1 MYALLIALIGVL
13 FLVVKA
19 KETFILKIGD
29 PRKDQDI
36 VALERQKPGY
46 RIFATTPDTCPPGY
60 EYDAGLCYPPC
71 EPGFNGVG
79 PVCWAQTQSVGVGVP
94 VGLEPCPAGW
104 SNDGLTCR
112 EPLGWNSRCK
122 RWSLFGAEWWTGCA
136 TGGRVRG
143 RLNNGGICD
152 WPSDRGNL
160 PGHLVDKS
168 DSKNYKATHPDK
180 VDGLCY
186 KKCPEDKP
194 NRVPGMPYLCMKG
207 NRLSYGRGVGKV
219 PPLVGFGDDSPQQP
233 SYKPAALEFSCD
245 E

>member
-1 MYALLIALIGVL
+1 MYALLFALILVL
-13 FLVVKA
+13 FLMVKA
-19 KETFILKIGD
+19 KETFVLKIGD
-29 PRKDQDI
+29 PRKEQDI

-46 RIFATTPDTCPPGY
+46 RLFATWPDTCPPGQD
-60 EYDAGLCYPPC
+60 YDAGLCYPSC
-71 EPGFNGVG
+71 EPGYNGVG
-79 PVCWAQTQSVGVGVP
+79 PVCWADTQSRGIGVP

-112 EPLGWNSRCK
+112 EPLGWNSCK
-122 RWSLFGAEWWTGCA
+122 FRGLFNECWGGA
-136 TGGRVRG
+136 TGGRIRG
-143 RLNNGGICD
+143 RMDNGGICD

-168 DSKNYKATHPDK
+168 DPKNYKATHPDY

-186 KKCPEDKP
+186 KRCPADKP

-207 NRLSYGRGVGKV
+207 NRLSYTRNAGKV
-219 PPLVGFGDDSPQQP
+219 PPMFGFGDDSPAP
-233 SYKPAALEFSCD
+233 PAYKPTPLEFSCN